1 MNISELAFKYK
12 KLFLFIVVC
21 LMIYG
26 GLSYF
31 TLPSQEDPTIVNREA
46 IVSTN
51 FPGMSPERIELLI
64 TKKLEEQISFLQN
77 EVNQMSDEIF
87 TQQKEILKLNNE
99 LINLKN
105 KIDII
110 EANTENLNL
119 DDDVSPPHY

>member
-51 FPGMSPERIELLI
+51 FPGIRRADPENPRD
-64 TKKLEEQISFLQN
+64 KKTDINFSNRVIYYPCQNRRQIFQLGRYLAK
-77 EVNQMSDEIF
+77 F
-87 TQQKEILKLNNE
+87 KK
-99 LINLKN
+99 
-105 KIDII
+105 
-110 EANTENLNL
+110 
-119 DDDVSPPHY
+119 